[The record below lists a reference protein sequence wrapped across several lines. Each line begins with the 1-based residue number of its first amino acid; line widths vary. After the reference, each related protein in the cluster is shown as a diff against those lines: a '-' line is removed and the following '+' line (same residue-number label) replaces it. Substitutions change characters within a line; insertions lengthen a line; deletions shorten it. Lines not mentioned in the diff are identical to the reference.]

1 MNPLTEKE
9 MKKLS
14 RTDLLRMLIDQG
26 EEMKVLKE
34 ELEKAKAEISERE
47 TSKEEADA
55 KFNNRIYSVYN
66 IFMDDRNVRGSL
78 EAALKINGVFEAA
91 QAASQQ
97 YLENVKHLSER
108 QDALARIKERET
120 REKCERQ
127 ILETKEK
134 IVYACLD
141 LEPRHIEQLILLTK
155 LPQDVL
161 LLGLMRLEIMGYI
174 RQPVKNTTAIR
185 S

>member
-1 MNPLTEKE
+1 MTEKE

-47 TSKEEADA
+47 IKLTEA
-55 KFNNRIYSVYN
+55 
-66 IFMDDRNVRGSL
+66 GSIA

-134 IVYACLD
+134 CDAMIAKAEKESKVYW
-141 LEPRHIEQLILLTK
+141 E
-155 LPQDVL
+155 DVSK
-161 LLGLMRLEIMGYI
+161 RLEKFYNEHISLRELLSTVYSKKE
-174 RQPVKNTTAIR
+174 QEEK
-185 S
+185 

>member
-1 MNPLTEKE
+1 MTEKE

-47 TSKEEADA
+47 IKMTEA
-55 KFNNRIYSVYN
+55 
-66 IFMDDRNVRGSL
+66 GSIA

-134 IVYACLD
+134 CDAMIAKAEKESRVYW
-141 LEPRHIEQLILLTK
+141 E
-155 LPQDVL
+155 DVSK
-161 LLGLMRLEIMGYI
+161 RLEKFYSEHAGLRELLSTVYSKKE
-174 RQPVKNTTAIR
+174 QEEK
-185 S
+185 

>member
-1 MNPLTEKE
+1 MTEKE

-47 TSKEEADA
+47 IKMAEA
-55 KFNNRIYSVYN
+55 
-66 IFMDDRNVRGSL
+66 GSIA

-134 IVYACLD
+134 CDAMIAKAEKESKVYW
-141 LEPRHIEQLILLTK
+141 E
-155 LPQDVL
+155 DVSK
-161 LLGLMRLEIMGYI
+161 RLEKFYNEHIGLRELLSTVYSKKE
-174 RQPVKNTTAIR
+174 QEEK
-185 S
+185 

>member
-1 MNPLTEKE
+1 MTEKE
-9 MKKLS
+9 MKKRS

-47 TSKEEADA
+47 IKLTEA
-55 KFNNRIYSVYN
+55 
-66 IFMDDRNVRGSL
+66 GSIA

-134 IVYACLD
+134 CDAMIAKAEKESKVYW
-141 LEPRHIEQLILLTK
+141 E
-155 LPQDVL
+155 DVSK
-161 LLGLMRLEIMGYI
+161 RLEKFYNEHIGLRELLSTVYSKKE
-174 RQPVKNTTAIR
+174 QEEK
-185 S
+185 

>member
-1 MNPLTEKE
+1 MNLLTEKE

-47 TSKEEADA
+47 IKLTEA
-55 KFNNRIYSVYN
+55 
-66 IFMDDRNVRGSL
+66 GSIA

-134 IVYACLD
+134 CDAMIAKAEKESKVYW
-141 LEPRHIEQLILLTK
+141 E
-155 LPQDVL
+155 DVSK
-161 LLGLMRLEIMGYI
+161 RLEKFYNEHIGLRELLSTVYSKKE
-174 RQPVKNTTAIR
+174 QEEK
-185 S
+185 

>member
-1 MNPLTEKE
+1 MNLLTEKE

-47 TSKEEADA
+47 IKMTEA
-55 KFNNRIYSVYN
+55 
-66 IFMDDRNVRGSL
+66 GSIA

-134 IVYACLD
+134 CDAMIAKAEKESKVYW
-141 LEPRHIEQLILLTK
+141 E
-155 LPQDVL
+155 DVSK
-161 LLGLMRLEIMGYI
+161 RLEKFYNEHIGLRELLSTVYSKKE
-174 RQPVKNTTAIR
+174 QEEK
-185 S
+185 

>member
-47 TSKEEADA
+47 IKLTEA
-55 KFNNRIYSVYN
+55 
-66 IFMDDRNVRGSL
+66 GSIA

-134 IVYACLD
+134 CDAMIAKAEKESKVYW
-141 LEPRHIEQLILLTK
+141 E
-155 LPQDVL
+155 DVSK
-161 LLGLMRLEIMGYI
+161 RLEKFYNEHIGLRELLSTVYSKKE
-174 RQPVKNTTAIR
+174 QEEK
-185 S
+185 

>member
-1 MNPLTEKE
+1 MTEKE

-47 TSKEEADA
+47 IKLTEA
-55 KFNNRIYSVYN
+55 
-66 IFMDDRNVRGSL
+66 GSIA

-134 IVYACLD
+134 CDAMIAKAEKESKVY
-141 LEPRHIEQLILLTK
+141 LE
-155 LPQDVL
+155 DVSK
-161 LLGLMRLEIMGYI
+161 RLEKFYNEHIGLRELLSTVYSKKE
-174 RQPVKNTTAIR
+174 QEEK
-185 S
+185 

>member
-1 MNPLTEKE
+1 MTEKE

-26 EEMKVLKE
+26 EEMEALKE

-47 TSKEEADA
+47 IKLTEA
-55 KFNNRIYSVYN
+55 
-66 IFMDDRNVRGSL
+66 GSIA

-134 IVYACLD
+134 CDAMIAKAEKESKVYW
-141 LEPRHIEQLILLTK
+141 E
-155 LPQDVL
+155 DVSK
-161 LLGLMRLEIMGYI
+161 RLEKFYNEHIGLRELLSTVYSKKE
-174 RQPVKNTTAIR
+174 QEEK
-185 S
+185 

>member
-1 MNPLTEKE
+1 MTEKE

-26 EEMKVLKE
+26 EEMQVLKE

-47 TSKEEADA
+47 IKLTEA
-55 KFNNRIYSVYN
+55 
-66 IFMDDRNVRGSL
+66 GSIA

-134 IVYACLD
+134 CDAMIAKAEKESKVYW
-141 LEPRHIEQLILLTK
+141 E
-155 LPQDVL
+155 DVSK
-161 LLGLMRLEIMGYI
+161 RLEKFYNEHISLRELLSTVYSKKE
-174 RQPVKNTTAIR
+174 QEEK
-185 S
+185 

>member
-1 MNPLTEKE
+1 MTEKE

-47 TSKEEADA
+47 IKMTEA
-55 KFNNRIYSVYN
+55 
-66 IFMDDRNVRGSL
+66 GSIA

-134 IVYACLD
+134 CDAMIAKAEKESKVYW
-141 LEPRHIEQLILLTK
+141 E
-155 LPQDVL
+155 DVSK
-161 LLGLMRLEIMGYI
+161 RLEKFYNEHIGLRELLSTVYSKKE
-174 RQPVKNTTAIR
+174 QEEK
-185 S
+185 

>member
-1 MNPLTEKE
+1 MTEKE

-47 TSKEEADA
+47 IKMTEA
-55 KFNNRIYSVYN
+55 
-66 IFMDDRNVRGSL
+66 GSIA

-134 IVYACLD
+134 CDAMVAKAEKESKVYW
-141 LEPRHIEQLILLTK
+141 E
-155 LPQDVL
+155 DVSK
-161 LLGLMRLEIMGYI
+161 RLEKFYNEHIGLRELLSTVYSKKE
-174 RQPVKNTTAIR
+174 QEEK
-185 S
+185 

>member
-1 MNPLTEKE
+1 MTEKE

-47 TSKEEADA
+47 IKLNEA
-55 KFNNRIYSVYN
+55 
-66 IFMDDRNVRGSL
+66 GSIA

-97 YLENVKHLSER
+97 YLENIKHLSER

-134 IVYACLD
+134 CDAMVAKAEKESRIYW
-141 LEPRHIEQLILLTK
+141 E
-155 LPQDVL
+155 DVSK
-161 LLGLMRLEIMGYI
+161 RLEKFYNEHAGLRELLSTVYS
-174 RQPVKNTTAIR
+174 RKEQEEK
-185 S
+185 

>member
-1 MNPLTEKE
+1 MTEKE

-47 TSKEEADA
+47 IKLTEA
-55 KFNNRIYSVYN
+55 
-66 IFMDDRNVRGSL
+66 GSIA

-134 IVYACLD
+134 CDAMIAKAEKESKVYW
-141 LEPRHIEQLILLTK
+141 E
-155 LPQDVL
+155 DVSK
-161 LLGLMRLEIMGYI
+161 RLEKFYNEHIGLRELLSTVYSKKE
-174 RQPVKNTTAIR
+174 QEEK
-185 S
+185 

>member
-1 MNPLTEKE
+1 
-9 MKKLS
+9 
-14 RTDLLRMLIDQG
+14 MLIDQG

-47 TSKEEADA
+47 IKLTEA
-55 KFNNRIYSVYN
+55 
-66 IFMDDRNVRGSL
+66 GSIA

-97 YLENVKHLSER
+97 YLENIKHLSER

-134 IVYACLD
+134 CDAMIAKAEKESKVYW
-141 LEPRHIEQLILLTK
+141 E
-155 LPQDVL
+155 DVSK
-161 LLGLMRLEIMGYI
+161 RLEKFYNEHIGLRELLSTVYSKKE
-174 RQPVKNTTAIR
+174 QEEK
-185 S
+185 

>member
-1 MNPLTEKE
+1 MNLLTEKE

-47 TSKEEADA
+47 IKLTEA
-55 KFNNRIYSVYN
+55 
-66 IFMDDRNVRGSL
+66 GSIA

-134 IVYACLD
+134 CDAMIAKAEKESKVYW
-141 LEPRHIEQLILLTK
+141 E
-155 LPQDVL
+155 DVSK
-161 LLGLMRLEIMGYI
+161 RLEKFYNEHIGLRELLSMVYSKKE
-174 RQPVKNTTAIR
+174 QEEK
-185 S
+185 

>member
-1 MNPLTEKE
+1 MTEKE

-47 TSKEEADA
+47 IKMTEA
-55 KFNNRIYSVYN
+55 
-66 IFMDDRNVRGSL
+66 GSIA

-127 ILETKEK
+127 ILETKEICDAMIAK
-134 IVYACLD
+134 AEKESKVYW
-141 LEPRHIEQLILLTK
+141 E
-155 LPQDVL
+155 DVSK
-161 LLGLMRLEIMGYI
+161 RLEKFYNEHIGLRELLSTVYSKKE
-174 RQPVKNTTAIR
+174 QEEK
-185 S
+185 

>member
-47 TSKEEADA
+47 IKMAEA
-55 KFNNRIYSVYN
+55 
-66 IFMDDRNVRGSL
+66 GSIA

-134 IVYACLD
+134 CDAMIAKAEKESKVYW
-141 LEPRHIEQLILLTK
+141 E
-155 LPQDVL
+155 DVSK
-161 LLGLMRLEIMGYI
+161 RLEKFYNEHIGLRELLSTVYSKKE
-174 RQPVKNTTAIR
+174 QEEK
-185 S
+185 

>member
-47 TSKEEADA
+47 IKMTEA
-55 KFNNRIYSVYN
+55 
-66 IFMDDRNVRGSL
+66 GSIA

-134 IVYACLD
+134 CDAMIAKAEKESKVYW
-141 LEPRHIEQLILLTK
+141 E
-155 LPQDVL
+155 DVSK
-161 LLGLMRLEIMGYI
+161 RLEKFYNEHIGLRELLSTVYSKKE
-174 RQPVKNTTAIR
+174 QEEK
-185 S
+185 